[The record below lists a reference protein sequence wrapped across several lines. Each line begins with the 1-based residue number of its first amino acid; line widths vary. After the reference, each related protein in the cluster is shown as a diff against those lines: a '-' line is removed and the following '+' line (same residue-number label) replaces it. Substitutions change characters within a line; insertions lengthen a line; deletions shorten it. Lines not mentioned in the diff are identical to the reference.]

1 MSELPL
7 SWALVKIVDVLAANQ
22 NGKPFQQ
29 GWSPQ
34 CEKLPAGSDEWGVLK
49 TTAIQEGDFWEH
61 KNKRL
66 PNSLEP
72 KPHLV
77 VKNGDILMTCAGPRS
92 RCGVTCLV
100 KKSRDKLMMSGKM
113 YRFRCDPDKAYSEYL
128 AYFLH
133 SREAQYKIDRM
144 KTGINDSGLN
154 LTYGRFSELDVP
166 LAPKNEQGR
175 ICSKIEELFSE
186 LDKGIESL
194 KTACVQLKIY
204 RQAVLKHAFEGK
216 LTAQWREAN
225 KDKLDAPEQLLGR
238 IKQARAARYEQQ
250 LKEWKSAVKEWEI
263 KGKQGQ
269 KPRKPKTRTALR
281 LPSEAEIAN
290 LPLLPNGWLWTKVQT
305 LLTEPLANGHSVKDR
320 ASGFPV
326 LRLTAIK
333 KEKLDLSEAK
343 NGDWEREDALSYLV
357 REGDFLLARGNGSKQ
372 LVGRGGLVPA
382 SEHDLAYPDT
392 MIRLRVDPSA
402 IDEAFFSYVW
412 NSRLLRRQIEG
423 EARTTA
429 GIYKINQGHILNF
442 IVPLCSLIE
451 QAVVVER
458 ISAVLSAIDGIE
470 TEVNKH
476 LGKADMLRQS
486 ILKKAFSGQLVAQD
500 PRDEP
505 ASVLLGRIRTE
516 REKAEKNNHSKKTKK
531 RTA

>member
-225 KDKLDAPEQLLGR
+225 KDKLDEARAIARAHQAGAGGTLRAATQGVEGCRQGMGD
-238 IKQARAARYEQQ
+238 KGQARTETFEN
-250 LKEWKSAVKEWEI
+250 LKHGPRSVFQVKLKSRICLSYLMA
-263 KGKQGQ
+263 GCG
-269 KPRKPKTRTALR
+269 LR
-281 LPSEAEIAN
+281 FRHC
-290 LPLLPNGWLWTKVQT
+290 
-305 LLTEPLANGHSVKDR
+305 LTEPLANGHSVKDR

-326 LRLTAIK
+326 LRLT
-333 KEKLDLSEAK
+333 DYQ
-343 NGDWEREDALSYLV
+343 EREA
-357 REGDFLLARGNGSKQ
+357 
-372 LVGRGGLVPA
+372 
-382 SEHDLAYPDT
+382 
-392 MIRLRVDPSA
+392 
-402 IDEAFFSYVW
+402 
-412 NSRLLRRQIEG
+412 
-423 EARTTA
+423 
-429 GIYKINQGHILNF
+429 
-442 IVPLCSLIE
+442 
-451 QAVVVER
+451 
-458 ISAVLSAIDGIE
+458 
-470 TEVNKH
+470 
-476 LGKADMLRQS
+476 
-486 ILKKAFSGQLVAQD
+486 
-500 PRDEP
+500 
-505 ASVLLGRIRTE
+505 
-516 REKAEKNNHSKKTKK
+516 
-531 RTA
+531 